1 MTIGKSFSDIDLPG
15 PAAADD
21 DDDWPS
27 GQDDDESEEEGEQ
40 DQGAKPLDPDDYVD
54 QSVLKES
61 ERGSGHPDPSRASEA
76 ERYSYQ
82 PWQKMKP

>member
-54 QSVLKES
+54 QSTEPVTGKY
-61 ERGSGHPDPSRASEA
+61 GSSRSVSFFTTA
-76 ERYSYQ
+76 
-82 PWQKMKP
+82 